1 MSPDHVSSDAR
12 PVIRGV
18 LKATPLSAAVAGV
31 LVWCV
36 TTEARAQAPG
46 DKAPVLQ
53 VTESE
58 STHSTKGDSAT
69 ASPVVSDRQ
78 RKLHAAPVASEV
90 EIWRGNRTTESK
102 VKVIE
107 MGRPTRN
114 SMRQIAGEARPK
126 VIDVGMQSQQKAA
139 AKRLVEEARQAAI
152 RGDIARASNL
162 ARRAA
167 DIPATWD
174 LTELT
179 PERLLRELE
188 VIAANQTEDTAEP
201 TVTDLPISET
211 SPPQPLRGLVSDRA
225 NAHGGWSSTDGVQ
238 RIPTEAIDIDQE
250 PEEAETVQPDVDCE
264 RVPVPVD
271 NFSNYHPF
279 QPAGTADGDAPLS
292 TAPGPFAA
300 PAVIDVRVHDFNSSS
315 DNSATPSTS
324 IASLI
329 LINLASAL
337 FGGLVVLVG
346 VLYYIL
352 RKFGPRPEFVV
363 KVVEVAASNGGSAGM
378 ENVASAHSLRVAP
391 ITAMRMQRDE
401 EFEHQREDAGPQTLE
416 STQSTA
422 A

>member
-1 MSPDHVSSDAR
+1 MSPDHVSSDVRTA
-12 PVIRGV
+12 IRRA
-18 LKATPLSAAVAGV
+18 LKVSPLSAAVAGV
-31 LVWCV
+31 LVWCS
-36 TTEARAQAPG
+36 TTDARAQAPG
-46 DKAPVLQ
+46 DKTPAFQ
-53 VTESE
+53 VTATEA
-58 STHSTKGDSAT
+58 THSAENNPATVSAG
-69 ASPVVSDRQ
+69 VSERQ
-78 RKLHAAPVASEV
+78 RKLHATPVASEV
-90 EIWRGNRTTESK
+90 DIWRGNRTTEAR

-107 MGRPTRN
+107 MGQPARN
-114 SMRQIAGEARPK
+114 GVRQIAGEARPK

-152 RGDIARASNL
+152 RGDIARASDL

-179 PERLLRELE
+179 PERLLKELE
-188 VIAANQTEDTAEP
+188 IIAANQTEATAEP
-201 TVTDLPISET
+201 TATDHPSLEA
-211 SPPQPLRGLVSDRA
+211 SPTHPLRELVSDRA
-225 NAHGGWSSTDGVQ
+225 NTHGGWSSTDGVQ
-238 RIPTEAIDIDQE
+238 RIPTEALDIDQE
-250 PEEAETVQPDVDCE
+250 TEEAETAQPG
-264 RVPVPVD
+264 VD
-271 NFSNYHPF
+271 NEAVPYPANSFSNYHPY
-279 QPAGTADGDAPLS
+279 QPAGTADGDAPL
-292 TAPGPFAA
+292 TAAPGPFAA

-352 RKFGPRPEFVV
+352 KKFGPRPEFVV
-363 KVVEVAASNGGSAGM
+363 KIIEVAASNRGSAGM
-378 ENVASAHSLRVAP
+378 ENVAPAHSLRVAP
-391 ITAMRMQRDE
+391 ITAMRMQRE
-401 EFEHQREDAGPQTLE
+401 EELEQQREDAGPQGFE